1 MVNPSDN
8 YSGSDLHKTFT
19 NKHSTNEVKK
29 AKKTIEDAVIEI
41 QQDLDFKRQKDSIL
55 LKVLDEC

>member
-1 MVNPSDN
+1 M
-8 YSGSDLHKTFT
+8 
-19 NKHSTNEVKK
+19 NEVKK

-55 LKVLDEC
+55 LKVLDECQNEILTKDDSQE